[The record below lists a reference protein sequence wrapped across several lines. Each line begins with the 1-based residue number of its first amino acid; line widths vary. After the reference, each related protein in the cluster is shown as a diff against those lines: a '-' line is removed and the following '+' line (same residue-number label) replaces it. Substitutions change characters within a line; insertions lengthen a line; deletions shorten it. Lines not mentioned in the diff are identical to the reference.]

1 MGSIFGGSKTKST
14 QTSNSSNQGYGAIS
28 SALTPTLNQTGTAT
42 SAIQNLLGLGTG
54 GGPAQDQAFQN
65 YRDNSGYNF
74 QMQQGQQAIAGSQA
88 AKGLL
93 DSGSTGKA
101 LTTFGQGLADQSL
114 NNYLTQTTGLANL
127 GISAGNTISGAG
139 NVSNS
144 TGTSSGSSKKGLGGV
159 LGAAS
164 AFIPASDPRLKKNI
178 VRIGKTGTGL
188 GVYEFDYTD
197 EAFKKVPAHVKP
209 GRQTGVMADEVA
221 DKLPSAL
228 GPIVNGYMTVDYS
241 KIPDWRI

>member
-42 SAIQNLLGLGTG
+42 SAIQNLLGLGSG

-114 NNYLTQTTGLANL
+114 NNYLTQTTSLANL
-127 GISAGNTISGAG
+127 GLSAGNTISGAG

-159 LGAAS
+159 IGSVAGAVAAS
-164 AFIPASDPRLKKNI
+164 DRRLKKDIKKLRTLQN
-178 VRIGKTGTGL
+178 GL
-188 GVYEFDYTD
+188 NVYQYNYINDKGPYI
-197 EAFKKVPAHVKP
+197 
-209 GRQTGVMADEVA
+209 GVMADEVR
-221 DKLPSAL
+221 DILPEAL
-228 GPIVNGYMTVDYS
+228 GPMIDGYMTVDYS
-241 KIPDWRI
+241 KVGSLA